1 MMPIEPLLPGEY
13 ILGIILMLFCGW
25 YIITHWNDVFPK

>member
-1 MMPIEPLLPGEY
+1 MQYEDPLLMGDV
-13 ILGIILMLFCGW
+13 IIGVAVLGLCGW